1 MPTERTVWQIS
12 GGPAT
17 RSYADIF
24 VRNGVALL
32 GPGDAGRWT
41 AERPDEEFEG
51 SFIRRF
57 AGEAQIGDVLL
68 LRTGLS
74 KISAVGAVAS
84 EYLYLNQFDD
94 VNGWD
99 LQQARRVRWCPL
111 PSEYEFGGA
120 VFGANP
126 PRFARVWTEE
136 VVDYAQRFLNSP
148 PTR

>member
-1 MPTERTVWQIS
+1 MPTDCAIWQIS

-17 RSYADIF
+17 RSYANLF
-24 VRNGVALL
+24 VRHGVALL

-57 AGEAQIGDVLL
+57 ADEAQTGDMVL

-74 KISAVGAVAS
+74 KISAVGLIAS
-84 EYLYLNQFDD
+84 DYLYLSQFDD

-111 PSEYEFGGA
+111 PTEYFFDGP
-120 VFGANP
+120 VFGA
-126 PRFARVWTEE
+126 
-136 VVDYAQRFLNSP
+136 
-148 PTR
+148 